1 MLPNLLLLALA
12 VPAVQLDTA
21 VGHPQPRPGTA
32 AGGAAAAV
40 RAVRAS
46 GPISIDGRPDEP
58 AWSAALPIGGLT
70 QRMPREGAAPSER
83 TEIRVLFDDDAVYV
97 AARLYDAA
105 PDSVTAVLAR
115 RDRTVSA
122 DRFLVFLDPYH
133 DHRSGFYFG
142 INAAGTLYDG
152 TLYNDDW
159 NDDTWDGVWEGRAAR
174 DSLGWTAEL
183 RIPYSQLRFQ
193 RKDVYVWGVNFER
206 EIARRNEQDY
216 LVVRPTNGSG
226 FVSRFV
232 DLVGIERVSPRPRI
246 EVMPYVTGR
255 AEFLDHEPGDPFI
268 TGPRARPGAGLDAK
282 VGIGGNLTLD
292 GTVNPDFGQVEVDPA
307 VVNLT
312 DVETFYPEK
321 RPFFIEGASIF
332 NFGSGGAN
340 DFWSFNWGGGADF
353 LYTRRIGR
361 APQLT
366 LPTADFSSEPAG
378 THILGAAK
386 LSGKAGTWS
395 LGALNALTNREFAD
409 LALGPVR
416 WRSEVEPLTWY
427 GVYRAQKELGQG
439 RYGVGVIG
447 TGTARRLDD
456 DSLRTQLSRM
466 AFGLGVDGWITLD
479 RAGVWVLTGWTGA
492 SRVAGTAGRMTDL
505 QTGSV
510 HYFQRPDAGYLRV
523 DSGATALSGWA
534 GRVTLNKQKGDWMF
548 NAAAGAIDPGF
559 EVNDLGFQT
568 WADQVNAHVMAGRR
582 WTRPS
587 RLFQSAQL
595 NLATFRTWDFGG
607 DLTGV
612 GYFAMGMFDLHNFS
626 HWQWSVEYDPQ
637 SLNARRTRGGPL
649 TVNPPGVDWS
659 MTFTSDPR
667 RRWIAGISLQGD
679 EFARD
684 RQHSWSIAPT
694 LEWHPSSRA
703 LVQVGPRLD
712 KLHTTAQYVDTFDDP
727 AATATFGH
735 RYLFAELQEM
745 QLSASVRLNWIFNPR
760 LSLEIYAQPLLSSG
774 RYRNYKELARPSS
787 YEFLATGPART
798 APGDTTRLVVTP
810 ATAGLTQLEF
820 DNPDFSLASLRGNA
834 VLRWEY
840 RPGSTIFLVW
850 TQNRSDTITDGE
862 FRVGSGLERLFSA
875 AANNVFLVKVS
886 YWWRP

>member
-1 MLPNLLLLALA
+1 MLPGLLLLALT

-21 VGHPQPRPGTA
+21 VSPGRRPAPRPATA
-32 AGGAAAAV
+32 TAAV
-40 RAVRAS
+40 RAVRAR
-46 GPISIDGRPDEP
+46 GPIAIDGRLDEP
-58 AWSAALPIGGLT
+58 AWAAALPIGALL
-70 QRMPREGAAPSER
+70 QRAPREGAPPSER
-83 TEIRVLFDDDAVYV
+83 SEIRVLFDDDALYV
-97 AARLYDAA
+97 AARLYDTA

-115 RDRTVSA
+115 RDRIVSA

-133 DHRSGFYFG
+133 DHRSGFFFG
-142 INAAGTLYDG
+142 INAGGTLYDG
-152 TLYNDDW
+152 TLYDDDW
-159 NDDTWDGVWEGRAAR
+159 SDDTWDGVWEGRAAR

-216 LVVRPTNGSG
+216 LVFRPTNGSG
-226 FVSRFV
+226 FVSRFR
-232 DLVGIERVSPRPRI
+232 DLVGIEGVSPRPRI
-246 EVMPYVTGR
+246 EIMPYLTAR
-255 AEFLDHEPGDPFI
+255 AELLDHDPADPFI
-268 TGPRARPGAGLDAK
+268 RGPRARPGAGLDAK
-282 VGIGGNLTLD
+282 IGIGGNLTLD

-312 DVETFYPEK
+312 DVETFFPEK

-332 NFGSGGAN
+332 TFGSGGAN
-340 DFWSFNWGGGADF
+340 DFWGFNWPGADF

-361 APQLT
+361 APELA
-366 LPTADFSSEPAG
+366 LPTADYSSEPAG

-395 LGALNALTNREFAD
+395 LGALNAFTNREFAN
-409 LALGPVR
+409 LALGSVR
-416 WRSEVEPLTWY
+416 WRTEVEPLTWY
-427 GVYRAQKELGQG
+427 GVYRVQKELGQG
-439 RYGVGVIG
+439 RHGFGVIG
-447 TGTARRLDD
+447 TGTARGLDD
-456 DSLRTQLSRM
+456 DSLRSQLSRTG
-466 AFGLGVDGWITLD
+466 FGLGVDGWTTLD
-479 RAGVWVLTGWTGA
+479 RGGVWVLTGWAGT
-492 SRVAGTAGRMTDL
+492 SRVAGTATRMTDL
-505 QTGSV
+505 ETSSV

-523 DSGATALSGWA
+523 DSGVTALSGWA
-534 GRVTLNKQKGDWMF
+534 GRISLNKQKGDWML
-548 NAAAGAIDPGF
+548 NAAAGAISPGF

-568 WADQVNAHVMAGRR
+568 WADQVNAHVMVGRR

-595 NLATFRTWDFGG
+595 NLATFRSWDFGG
-607 DLTGV
+607 DRTSAGYFLTGT
-612 GYFAMGMFDLHNFS
+612 FDLRNFS
-626 HWQWSVEYDPQ
+626 HWQWTVEYDPQ

-667 RRWIAGISLQGD
+667 RRWIAGLSLQGD
-679 EFARD
+679 EFTLD

-694 LEWHPSSRA
+694 LEWHPSTRA
-703 LVQVGPRLD
+703 LVQFGPRLD

-727 AATATFGH
+727 AATQTYGR
-735 RYLFAELQEM
+735 RYLFADLQER

-760 LSLEIYAQPLLSSG
+760 LSLEIFAQPLLSSG
-774 RYRNYKELARPSS
+774 RYRAYKELARPST
-787 YEFLATGPART
+787 YEFLATGPPQP
-798 APGDTTRLVVTP
+798 APGDTIRLAVTP
-810 ATAGLTQLEF
+810 ATPGLPRLTF

-840 RPGSTIFLVW
+840 HPGSTIFVVW
-850 TQNRSDTITDGE
+850 TQSRSDTITDGT
-862 FRVGSGLERLFSA
+862 FRLGDGLQRLFSA
-875 AANNVFLVKVS
+875 AASTVFLVKIS